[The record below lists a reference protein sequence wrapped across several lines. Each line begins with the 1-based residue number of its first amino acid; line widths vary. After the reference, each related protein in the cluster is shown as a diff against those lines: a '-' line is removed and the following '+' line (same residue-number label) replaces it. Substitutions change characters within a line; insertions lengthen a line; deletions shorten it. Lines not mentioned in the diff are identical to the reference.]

1 MNAINGGNNRE
12 DSGSPRSP
20 INRLLL
26 ILVVVTPFIGLSVLM
41 GWALMKSGGQPS
53 GIAVNSTFGAI
64 NVVKE
69 PARDFTLMQL
79 NGDPITLSQLRGN
92 IVLIDFWSS
101 WCPPCRQEA
110 PALMAAYEQYRELGV
125 EFVGIAI
132 WDSDTSVK
140 QFIDDHRVIYPNGL
154 DSDGSIAIDYGLT
167 GIPEKYLVDREG
179 LLIGKFVGPMSYE
192 QINGALWNATRP

>member
-1 MNAINGGNNRE
+1 
-12 DSGSPRSP
+12 
-20 INRLLL
+20 
-26 ILVVVTPFIGLSVLM
+26 
-41 GWALMKSGGQPS
+41 
-53 GIAVNSTFGAI
+53 
-64 NVVKE
+64 
-69 PARDFTLMQL
+69 
-79 NGDPITLSQLRGN
+79 
-92 IVLIDFWSS
+92 
-101 WCPPCRQEA
+101 
-110 PALMAAYEQYRELGV
+110 MAAYEQYRELGV